1 MNPWSNTLQ
10 GFILLNFLFLGLLDN
25 LIRTGS
31 RKAGNNAH
39 GKRGQLMEQN
49 PMLCRPSSSARS
61 RQLR

>member
-31 RKAGNNAH
+31 RKARNNAY
-39 GKRGQLMEQN
+39 GKRGQ
-49 PMLCRPSSSARS
+49 RISGGKVR
-61 RQLR
+61 R